1 MQPSPGNK
9 QQTHIFFKYYIIAV
23 FFVVVFGAGVF
34 AGQNWQFSKEVTH
47 AEDNSPTLVI
57 DRNTRTQTTDFKQ
70 YWLVWDRIKQ
80 KFAHQPVKDA
90 DLLYGSIQGLVASL
104 GDPHSVFFPPQAAED
119 FTKDLS
125 GELEG
130 IGAEIGIKNNLLVVI
145 SPLPASP
152 AEKAGLLAGDIILK
166 IDAEITDGMD
176 TGTAVSKIRGKANTV
191 VVLTIMRDKVLKPKE
206 ISITRAKINV
216 PSVTFSAKKGNIG
229 YFRISQ
235 FNQDTTKDFERYI
248 SLLPPSTKGVVIDLR
263 NNPGGYLDTA
273 VDVASKWVAAGEL
286 VVSEKGLNGLH
297 EEFKAV
303 GDQPLSH
310 IKTVVLVNK
319 GSASASEILAGALQD
334 FKLATIVGEQ
344 TFGKGSVQDLETF
357 PDGSALKLTIAEWF
371 TPFGRNINKEG
382 ITPDVVVKQ
391 DYDKEKIGEDKVL
404 SKALEI
410 LSK

>member
-1 MQPSPGNK
+1 MQSSPVNK
-9 QQTHIFFKYYIIAV
+9 QQTHIFFKYYVIAV
-23 FFVVVFGAGVF
+23 FIAVVFGVGVF
-34 AGQNWQFSKEVTH
+34 AGQNWQFNKEVTH
-47 AEDNSPTLVI
+47 AEDNSPTAVI
-57 DRNTRTQTTDFKQ
+57 DRNARTQTMDFKQ

-80 KFAHQPVKDA
+80 KYAHQPVKDNE
-90 DLLYGSIQGLVASL
+90 LLYGSIQGLVASL

-152 AEKAGLLAGDIILK
+152 AEKAGLVAGDVILK
-166 IDAEITDGMD
+166 IDTEITDGMD

-206 ISITRAKINV
+206 ISIIRAKINV
-216 PSVTFSAKKGNIG
+216 PSVTFSAKKGNVG

-248 SLLPPSTKGVVIDLR
+248 SFLPPKTKGVIIDLR

-273 VDVASKWVAAGEL
+273 VEVASKWVVAGDL

-297 EEFKAV
+297 EEFKAT
-303 GDQPLSH
+303 GDQPLAN

-357 PDGSALKLTIAEWF
+357 SDGSALKLTIAEWF

-391 DYDKEKIGEDKVL
+391 EYDKEKIGEDKVL